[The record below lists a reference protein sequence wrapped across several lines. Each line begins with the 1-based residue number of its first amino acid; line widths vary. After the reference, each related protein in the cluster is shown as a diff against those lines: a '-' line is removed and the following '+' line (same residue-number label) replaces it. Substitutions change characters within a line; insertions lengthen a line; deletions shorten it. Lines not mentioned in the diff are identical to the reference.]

1 MRRLLILSVLA
12 LLVSVP
18 ALAQGPSAKVTD
30 LSWMTGR
37 YSSDGL
43 EENWAPPR
51 GGSIASLVRGMDGDG
66 AMNMMEFIVVE
77 EVGNSLVLRLKQW
90 NPGSEPRYDGF
101 QVMNLTVFGD
111 TSVSFKNNGD
121 VAGLDELSYSLVGD
135 TFTITVN
142 GTFDIPLSR
151 QGH

>member
-77 EVGNSLVLRLKQW
+77 EVV
-90 NPGSEPRYDGF
+90 
-101 QVMNLTVFGD
+101 
-111 TSVSFKNNGD
+111 
-121 VAGLDELSYSLVGD
+121 
-135 TFTITVN
+135 
-142 GTFDIPLSR
+142 
-151 QGH
+151 H